1 MAKDSYYHHHYDF
14 LLLVTLLWCN
24 WYTKK
29 TKKPMVIS
37 NVILFFVLKA
47 FSRMGCVDQE
57 TQMVENKRRLLFQ
70 GIEIAEIQIWVT

>member
-1 MAKDSYYHHHYDF
+1 
-14 LLLVTLLWCN
+14 
-24 WYTKK
+24 
-29 TKKPMVIS
+29 MVIS

-47 FSRMGCVDQE
+47 FSRMGGVDQE